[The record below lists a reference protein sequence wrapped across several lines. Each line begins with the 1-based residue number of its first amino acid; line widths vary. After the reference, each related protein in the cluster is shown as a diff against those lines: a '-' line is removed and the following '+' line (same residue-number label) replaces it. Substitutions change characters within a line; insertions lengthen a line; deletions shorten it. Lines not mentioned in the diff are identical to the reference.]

1 MVTPVTTN
9 ITPSM
14 PDLPAVPVK
23 SEAPSAQPAPSAPTT
38 KPSTSSNT
46 SQASSQ
52 DSVTLSSTAL
62 DMSKALIQQHEQ
74 KSEIQQEAVKQEAV
88 KQQAAVETD
97 EKRSYKATTK
107 SYPPYMGNSE
117 ELKLL
122 KESSPALYREIL
134 RMIVP
139 TPLNIS
145 YADKQS
151 LQSSQGMSSSTS
163 TVSTT
168 A

>member
-1 MVTPVTTN
+1 MVTSVTTN
-9 ITPSM
+9 ITPQMS
-14 PDLPAVPVK
+14 DLPAVPVK
-23 SEAPSAQPAPSAPTT
+23 SEAPSTQPTPSVPTT
-38 KPSTSSNT
+38 KPSTSSN

-74 KSEIQQEAVKQEAV
+74 KSEIKQEAVKQEAV
-88 KQQAAVETD
+88 KQQAAMEEE
-97 EKRSYKATTK
+97 EKKPYKAASK

-134 RMIVP
+134 RMIIP

-151 LQSSQGMSSSTS
+151 LQSSQGMSSSTP

>member
-9 ITPSM
+9 ITSSM

-23 SEAPSAQPAPSAPTT
+23 SEAPSIQPTPSAPTT
-38 KPSTSSNT
+38 KPSANSST

-74 KSEIQQEAVKQEAV
+74 KSEIKQEAVKQEAV
-88 KQQAAVETD
+88 KQQAATEAE
-97 EKRSYKATTK
+97 EKKPYKAAAK

-134 RMIVP
+134 RMIIP

-151 LQSSQGMSSSTS
+151 LQSSQGMSSSTP

>member
-1 MVTPVTTN
+1 
-9 ITPSM
+9 M

-23 SEAPSAQPAPSAPTT
+23 SEAPSTQPTPSTPTT
-38 KPSTSSNT
+38 KPSTSSN

-74 KSEIQQEAVKQEAV
+74 KSEIKQEAVKQEAV
-88 KQQAAVETD
+88 KQQVAAETE
-97 EKRSYKATTK
+97 EKKPYKAATK

-134 RMIVP
+134 RMIIP

-151 LQSSQGMSSSTS
+151 LQSSQGMSSSKP

>member
-9 ITPSM
+9 ITPQM

-23 SEAPSAQPAPSAPTT
+23 SEALSTQPTPSAPTT

-46 SQASSQ
+46 SQAPSQ
-52 DSVTLSSTAL
+52 DSVTLSSAAL
-62 DMSKALIQQHEQ
+62 DMSKALIQQHER

-88 KQQAAVETD
+88 KKQATVETD
-97 EKRSYKATTK
+97 EKKSYKAATK

-134 RMIVP
+134 RMIIP

-151 LQSSQGMSSSTS
+151 LQSSQGMSSSTQ

>member
-1 MVTPVTTN
+1 
-9 ITPSM
+9 M

-23 SEAPSAQPAPSAPTT
+23 SEAPSTQPTPSAPTT
-38 KPSTSSNT
+38 KPSTSSN

-62 DMSKALIQQHEQ
+62 DMSKALNQQHEQ
-74 KSEIQQEAVKQEAV
+74 KAEVKQEVARQKEAV
-88 KQQAAVETD
+88 DTEGK
-97 EKRSYKATTK
+97 KSYKAMTK
-107 SYPPYMGNSE
+107 AYPPYMGNSE

-139 TPLNIS
+139 PPLNIS
-145 YADKQS
+145 YADKQM
-151 LQSSQGMSSSTS
+151 LQSSRGFASSTQ

>member
-1 MVTPVTTN
+1 
-9 ITPSM
+9 
-14 PDLPAVPVK
+14 
-23 SEAPSAQPAPSAPTT
+23 
-38 KPSTSSNT
+38 
-46 SQASSQ
+46 
-52 DSVTLSSTAL
+52 
-62 DMSKALIQQHEQ
+62 MSKALIQQHEQ
-74 KSEIQQEAVKQEAV
+74 KSEIKQEAVKQEAV
-88 KQQAAVETD
+88 KQQAATEAE
-97 EKRSYKATTK
+97 EKKPYKAASK

-151 LQSSQGMSSSTS
+151 LQSSQGMSSSTP

>member
-9 ITPSM
+9 ITPPM

-23 SEAPSAQPAPSAPTT
+23 SEASSKQPAPSVATT
-38 KPSTSSNT
+38 KPSTNSNS

-74 KSEIQQEAVKQEAV
+74 KTEIKQEAVKQEAV
-88 KQQAAVETD
+88 KQQAATETE
-97 EKRSYKATTK
+97 EKKPYKAMTK
-107 SYPPYMGNSE
+107 AYPPYMGNSE

-151 LQSSQGMSSSTS
+151 LQSSQGMSSSTQS
-163 TVSTT
+163 VSTT